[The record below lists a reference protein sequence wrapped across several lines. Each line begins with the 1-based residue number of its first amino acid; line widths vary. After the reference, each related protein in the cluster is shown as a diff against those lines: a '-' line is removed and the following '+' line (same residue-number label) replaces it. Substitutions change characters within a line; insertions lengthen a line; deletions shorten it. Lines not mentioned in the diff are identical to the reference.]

1 MISDVFPSAQRGT
14 DINAAGPGGVVL
26 TRTIA
31 VFGLFVIAAVFAAQG
46 MSGAPSEPARRSRSV
61 EQLATVLP
69 DEEASPPTIMK
80 QPSETTLV
88 SKGFGLFAALTGGAV
103 ELSERDRAEAE
114 DKDEMLRFGGARVK
128 RGVVDSIRR
137 GADRARVDP
146 VMLMAIADKESAFA
160 TDVKAS
166 TSSATG
172 LFQFIESTWLRAIRE
187 FGPRY
192 GLDADAALV
201 EGADEK
207 PFVAD
212 AAERAR
218 ILDMRTY
225 PYLSALMAAECLK
238 SARLRLANVV
248 GREPTVGETYLT
260 HFLGSQSAELFMQ
273 KLVAQPKVAAAS
285 VFKAP
290 ARANKPIFYAGKR
303 GKALTIANVH
313 EKFEDM
319 MDTRVRRYAKLGEQT
334 RALAYSQ

>member
-1 MISDVFPSAQRGT
+1 M
-14 DINAAGPGGVVL
+14 GPVL
-26 TRTIA
+26 TRTFVI
-31 VFGLFVIAAVFAAQG
+31 FGLLAAGVAAASWAVQG
-46 MSGAPSEPARRSRSV
+46 GAPATQARSPKARSLERI
-61 EQLATVLP
+61 ATVLP
-69 DEEASPPTIMK
+69 EPETPPAPAPTRRPKPGGIVG
-80 QPSETTLV
+80 EGL
-88 SKGFGLFAALTGGAV
+88 GLFAALTGGAAD
-103 ELSERDRAEAE
+103 LSERDIAESE
-114 DKDEMLRFGGARVK
+114 DKDELLRFGGARVK
-128 RGVVDSIRR
+128 RGIVDSIRR
-137 GADRARVDP
+137 AASRAKVDP

-172 LFQFIESTWLRAIRE
+172 LFQFIESTWLRAIRD

-201 EGADEK
+201 EGPDEK
-207 PFVAD
+207 PVVAD
-212 AAERAR
+212 AGERAR
-218 ILDMRTY
+218 ILDMRNY

-238 SARLRLANVV
+238 SARNRLANVV

-290 ARANKPIFYAGKR
+290 AKANKPIFYAGKR

-334 RALAYSQ
+334 RALADSE